1 LKEWQML
8 KTREWLMELVRV
20 GKLEGERLG
29 AIGGVY
35 DQGGVGT
42 EG

>member
-1 LKEWQML
+1 ML

-20 GKLEGERLG
+20 GKLEEGRLG
-29 AIGGVY
+29 AIGGVS
-35 DQGGVGT
+35 DQGWVGT